1 MFVNFKSFIDNI
13 KTKKININYGN
24 KIKEEGGT

>member
-13 KTKKININYGN
+13 KTKKININQLN
-24 KIKEEGGT
+24 EIKKEGGT